1 MDRHS
6 EIAEHAYLIWE
17 RKGYPQDKALEC
29 WLEAESE
36 VMAAEKLHEHMHKA
50 HPAPPSHH

>member
-17 RKGYPQDKALEC
+17 RKGCPQGKALEC
-29 WLEAESE
+29 WLEAETE
-36 VMAAEKLHEHMHKA
+36 VMAAEKVRQHMRKTAATRPA
-50 HPAPPSHH
+50 HH

>member
-17 RKGYPQDKALEC
+17 RKRFPKDRALEC
-29 WLEAESE
+29 WLEAEAE
-36 VMAAEKLHEHMHKA
+36 VTAAEKVREHMHKPVA
-50 HPAPPSHH
+50 ARPSQH

>member
-17 RKGYPQDKALEC
+17 RKRFPKDKALEC
-29 WLEAESE
+29 WLEAEAE
-36 VMAAEKLHEHMHKA
+36 VTAAEKVREHMHKPVA
-50 HPAPPSHH
+50 ARPSQH

>member
-17 RKGYPQDKALEC
+17 RKGCPEGRALEC
-29 WLEAESE
+29 WLEGEAE
-36 VMAAEKLHEHMHKA
+36 VKAAGTVREHMSKVPIA
-50 HPAPPSHH
+50 RPLHH